1 MNIFIGKQH
10 LKIIRKKNLLQRWAL
25 RTSVVFVALKISR
38 SITLQ
43 LLINS
48 GLSGSNPKP
57 VLP

>member
-10 LKIIRKKNLLQRWAL
+10 LKITRMKNLLQRWAL
-25 RTSVVFVALKISR
+25 HTSVVFVALKILPSK
-38 SITLQ
+38 TVQ